1 MTRKVFDRE
10 LDILHREITA
20 LGGRVEGIIVDTA
33 EALKTNNRDL
43 AQRIYSEDPEINAS
57 RNQIEQMCVNLI
69 ALQQPLARDLRSIT
83 ATLKMVTDIERVA
96 DQCADICEIMI
107 TYPDLHFMK
116 VPQTVMTMFERATE
130 MFAEAIDSFIRQ
142 DAELASTIRPKD
154 DVVDSLSRAQLS
166 RCPIYSRRSGLCIP
180 GDRLYVYS

>member
-1 MTRKVFDRE
+1 
-10 LDILHREITA
+10 
-20 LGGRVEGIIVDTA
+20 
-33 EALKTNNRDL
+33 
-43 AQRIYSEDPEINAS
+43 
-57 RNQIEQMCVNLI
+57 
-69 ALQQPLARDLRSIT
+69 
-83 ATLKMVTDIERVA
+83 MVTDIERVA

-166 RCPIYSRRSGLCIP
+166 RCPNLFKKIRPLYPRRQIICL
-180 GDRLYVYS
+180 